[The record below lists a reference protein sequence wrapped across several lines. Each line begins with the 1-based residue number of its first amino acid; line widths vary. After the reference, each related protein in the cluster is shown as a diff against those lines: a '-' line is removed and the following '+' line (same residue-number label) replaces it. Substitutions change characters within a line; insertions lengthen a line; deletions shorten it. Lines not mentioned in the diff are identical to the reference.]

1 MKKRRLNNNILEVHP
16 KIDRIIDKV
25 DQGLF
30 DDILEQL
37 EGSHLGIHASAYVER
52 DTVKPIPHGYGQTES
67 DLKIS
72 ISSHDD
78 NQSEN
83 SVQVGWYGPVPV
95 DCKEKSLQ
103 GAICEHCK
111 SHCFGHGQKKLGLTV
126 GKDEALVLQGSDC
139 TGTHCARH
147 GPSQDIKFNVLKEA
161 QELHPKEIS
170 ERVAEHNDLLA
181 NLQEHGLGIFI
192 CHGHNKKYEFTELP
206 INCVAVIRDNQT
218 QFVSRDTVACSHQF
232 VPNFWR
238 FENGIRQPVGGFSL

>member
-16 KIDRIIDKV
+16 KINRIIDKV

-78 NQSEN
+78 NRSEN

-95 DCKEKSLQ
+95 DCKEKSSR
-103 GAICEHCK
+103 GIHCHG
-111 SHCFGHGQKKLGLTV
+111 HCSGHCANHGPLISV
-126 GKDEALVLQGSDC
+126 QGSDC
-139 TGTHCARH
+139 TGTHCFWHKR
-147 GPSQDIKFNVLKEA
+147 SQDIKFNVLKEA

-192 CHGHNKKYEFTELP
+192 CHGHNEKYEFTELP

>member
-16 KIDRIIDKV
+16 KINRIIDKV

-95 DCKEKSLQ
+95 DCKEKSSR
-103 GAICEHCK
+103 GIHCHSHCTAHCNKHCEH
-111 SHCFGHGQKKLGLTV
+111 
-126 GKDEALVLQGSDC
+126 
-139 TGTHCARH
+139 
-147 GPSQDIKFNVLKEA
+147 IKFNVLKEA